1 MILLALQ
8 NVPPWDTPVPPL
20 ATALETPNTGPHDR
34 PVPLAMKPLDN
45 RAWLLLVP
53 AGAVTAFVGLI
64 PLVSVLNFSFHDIFS
79 LEQAYWIGTEWYA
92 DLVASPR
99 FHASLARSLLF
110 SATVLA
116 VQIPLGIA
124 IAVLVAGS
132 GRAGT
137 AILLLVAVPLV
148 VPWNMIP
155 TMWLSLV
162 NPDTG
167 ALGRAMAALGIDFDY
182 KFTALHTWALLVVMD
197 TWHWTG
203 LVVILATAAL
213 SGIPRP
219 YYQAAAIDGASR
231 LAVFRHIELPR
242 ITTALGIV
250 FLLRFVD
257 SLMIYTEA
265 FAINAGGPDGAT
277 TFLALELGEEI
288 KGFTYGA
295 AAARSIV
302 YFLIVITVVWAFLTI
317 TRHRARDPGATT

>member
-1 MILLALQ
+1 
-8 NVPPWDTPVPPL
+8 
-20 ATALETPNTGPHDR
+20 
-34 PVPLAMKPLDN
+34 MKPLDN
-45 RAWLLLVP
+45 RAWYLLIP
-53 AGAVTAFVGLI
+53 AGAVMAFVGLI
-64 PLVSVLNFSFHDIFS
+64 PLVSVLNFSLPDIFS
-79 LEQAYWIGTEWYA
+79 LDRVHWISTEWYEEMI
-92 DLVASPR
+92 SSSR

-137 AILLLVAVPLV
+137 GILLLVAVPLV

-155 TMWLSLV
+155 MMWLSLI

-167 ALGRAMAALGIDFDY
+167 TVGRAMVWLGLEFDY
-182 KFTALHTWALLVVMD
+182 KFTALHTWVLLVVMD
-197 TWHWTG
+197 TWHWVG

-231 LAVFRHIELPR
+231 LAIFRHIELPR
-242 ITTALGIV
+242 IATALGIV

-265 FAINAGGPDGAT
+265 FTINAGGPDGAT
-277 TFLALELGEEI
+277 TFLALDLGEEI

-317 TRHRARDPGATT
+317 TRHRARDTGAAP